1 MARLDAFRHVA
12 LRGGSGADVTC
23 TDMELGLQGRR
34 AAVAAGSSGLG
45 LGVVRALAAEGVRV
59 AFCGRNAERLESAAV
74 SVEADVIPIVADL
87 ATPEGATGFVAAADE
102 ALGGVDILVCNA
114 GGPPAGTF
122 ASTPFPA
129 YRDALDLNLLSTVA
143 MCEAA
148 VPAMQDRRWGRVLA
162 ITSATVREPAGNL
175 ILSNVARAGATAF
188 VKTLAREVAADG
200 VMVNNLQPGLH
211 DTPRLDELGGADRA
225 ALAAAVP
232 ARELGDPD
240 DFGRVA
246 AFLCSDAARFV
257 TGVSIP
263 IDGGRFAG
271 LQ

>member
-1 MARLDAFRHVA
+1 MQSQMIAQLCCTA
-12 LRGGSGADVTC
+12 SVTC
-23 TDMELGLQGRR
+23 VDMELGLQDRR

-45 LGVVRALAAEGVRV
+45 LGIVRALASEGVRV
-59 AFCGRNAERLESAAV
+59 AFCGRSRERLESAAA
-74 SVEADVIPIVADL
+74 SVDADTTPLVADL
-87 ATPEGATGFVAAADE
+87 STPDGATGFVAAAAE

-114 GGPPAGTF
+114 GGPPAGNF

-129 YRDALDLNLLSTVA
+129 YQSALDLNLLSTVA

-148 VPAMQDRRWGRVLA
+148 VPAMRAQGWGRVLA
-162 ITSATVREPAGNL
+162 ITSATVREPADNL

-188 VKTLAREVAADG
+188 AKTLAREIAGDG
-200 VMVNNLQPGLH
+200 VTVNTLQPGLH
-211 DTPRLDELGGADRA
+211 DTPRLDDLGVSDRTP
-225 ALAAAVP
+225 LAAAIP
-232 ARELGDPD
+232 ARRLGDAD

-246 AFLCSDAARFV
+246 AFLCSDSAQFI

-263 IDGGRFAG
+263 IDGGRFSG

>member
-1 MARLDAFRHVA
+1 
-12 LRGGSGADVTC
+12 
-23 TDMELGLQGRR
+23 MELGLQGRR

-200 VMVNNLQPGLH
+200 VTVNNLQPGLH

>member
-1 MARLDAFRHVA
+1 MD
-12 LRGGSGADVTC
+12 
-23 TDMELGLQGRR
+23 LGLRGRR

-45 LGVVRALAAEGVRV
+45 LGVARALGAEGAHLVI
-59 AFCGRNAERLESAAV
+59 CGRDRDRLEAAV
-74 SVEADVIPIVADL
+74 ATIDGAATPIVADVSS
-87 ATPEGATGFVAAADE
+87 ADGARGFVTAAEE

-122 ASTPFPA
+122 ASTPFAA
-129 YRDALDLNLLSTVA
+129 YQGALELNLLSTVA

-148 VPAMQDRRWGRVLA
+148 VPAMRNRRWGRILA

-188 VKTLAREVAADG
+188 AKTLAREIAADG
-200 VMVNNLQPGLH
+200 VTVNTLQPGLH
-211 DTPRLDELGGADRA
+211 DTPRLDDLGVTDRGS
-225 ALAAAVP
+225 LAAVIP
-232 ARELGDPD
+232 AGILGDPD

-246 AFLCSDAARFV
+246 AFLCSDSARFI
-257 TGVSIP
+257 TGVAIP
-263 IDGGRFAG
+263 VDGGTFSG

>member
-1 MARLDAFRHVA
+1 
-12 LRGGSGADVTC
+12 
-23 TDMELGLQGRR
+23 MELGLRHRR

-45 LGVVRALAAEGVRV
+45 LGVVRALASEGVRV
-59 AFCGRNAERLESAAV
+59 AFCGRDRGRLESAAA
-74 SVEADVIPIVADL
+74 SVDAETIPIVADL
-87 ATPEGATGFVAAADE
+87 STPRGATGFFTAADE
-102 ALGGVDILVCNA
+102 ALGGIDILVCNA

-122 ASTPFPA
+122 ASTPLAAYQPA
-129 YRDALDLNLLSTVA
+129 LELNLLATVA

-148 VPAMQDRRWGRVLA
+148 VPAMRAQQWGRVLA

-188 VKTLAREVAADG
+188 AKTLAREVAADG
-200 VMVNNLQPGLH
+200 VTVNTLQPGLH
-211 DTPRLDELGGADRA
+211 DTPRLDELGATDRGR
-225 ALAAAVP
+225 LAAVIP
-232 ARELGDPD
+232 ARRLGDPD

-246 AFLCSDAARFV
+246 AFLCSDSARFV

-263 IDGGRFAG
+263 IDGGTFSG

>member
-1 MARLDAFRHVA
+1 
-12 LRGGSGADVTC
+12 
-23 TDMELGLQGRR
+23 MELGLHGRR

-45 LGVVRALAAEGVRV
+45 LGVVRALVAEGAQV
-59 AFCGRNAERLESAAV
+59 AFCGRDAARLEAAAAAV
-74 SVEADVIPIVADL
+74 DGPVTPIVADL
-87 ATPEGATGFVAAADE
+87 STPQGATGFVAAADE
-102 ALGGVDILVCNA
+102 TLGGVDILVSNA
-114 GGPPAGTF
+114 GGPPPGTF

-129 YRDALDLNLLSTVA
+129 YQAALELNLLSTVA

-148 VPAMQDRRWGRVLA
+148 VPAMRAQGWGRVLA

-188 VKTLAREVAADG
+188 AKTLAREIAGDG
-200 VMVNNLQPGLH
+200 VTVNTLQPGLH
-211 DTPRLDELGGADRA
+211 DTPRLDELGASDRGS
-225 ALAAAVP
+225 LAAAIP
-232 ARELGDPD
+232 ARRLGDPD

-246 AFLCSDAARFV
+246 AFLCSDSAQFI

-263 IDGGRFAG
+263 IDGGTFSG